1 MKNDTREKSVQFFE
15 LRKIKMLVHYCS
27 FNVTVIPKVR
37 VKNEYMQVYQSIDS
51 LLLEAKEFV
60 FYCLGFVQ
68 MHKEQTKKV
77 LGLIYHLPPT
87 LPSSLFKGERGGG
100 NLSYSPYLP
109 SPLLLITIRDDT
121 RSTKHRRHT
130 PRYVNFRFAM
140 I

>member
-87 LPSSLFKGERGGG
+87 LPSSLFKGGAGGVIYHIP
-100 NLSYSPYLP
+100 LT